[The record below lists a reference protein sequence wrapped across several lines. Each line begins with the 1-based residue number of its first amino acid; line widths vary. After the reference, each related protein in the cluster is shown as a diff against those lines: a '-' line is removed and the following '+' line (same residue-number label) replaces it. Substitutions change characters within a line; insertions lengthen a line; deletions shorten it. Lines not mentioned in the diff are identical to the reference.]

1 MQCRYLVTSYA
12 VAASPPLNFATT
24 SDAALLSANYG
35 AAFALGRLIA
45 IPASARFSS
54 LSLMVVSVALSI
66 ASLWALVA
74 SPDSSS
80 TLQVSTVPY
89 HRTTLSAHAHARVC
103 VCQLTTMI
111 MRLPVLLLLLLLL
124 HEYVQGASAALGL
137 ALASVFPSAL
147 NFAKATLGERMTGG
161 MLSLLM
167 LSGTAGG
174 A

>member
-80 TLQVSTVPY
+80 TLQVSTIPSYPTICARACV
-89 HRTTLSAHAHARVC
+89 RVC
-103 VCQLTTMI
+103 VCANYDDHALT
-111 MRLPVLLLLLLLL
+111 RYYLLLLD
-124 HEYVQGASAALGL
+124 EYRARR
-137 ALASVFPSAL
+137 P
-147 NFAKATLGERMTGG
+147 R
-161 MLSLLM
+161 
-167 LSGTAGG
+167 SG
-174 A
+174 